1 MLAPWEKSYDKPRE
15 HINKQRYY
23 FANKGPYTQS
33 YGFSSNHVW
42 MWELDHK
49 EGCVL
54 KNWCV
59 LIVVLKETLE
69 SHLDCKEIKP
79 VNPKGNQSWIF
90 IGRTDAEE
98 VSILWP
104 SDGKSQLIGKD
115 PNAGKDKAHK
125 EKGATENEM
134 VGWHHPLSGP
144 EFEQTPGDSKG
155 QGSLACCPRDHK
167 ESDMAEPLS
176 NNTTSKLNHSQHF
189 ILWPRSTD
197 WDRFLFQVD

>member
-1 MLAPWEKSYDKPRE
+1 MGRKCTQWDFIFLGSETIVDRDCSQKIKRHLTSWKKSCDKPRQ
-15 HINKQRYY
+15 HIKKQRYY
-23 FANKGPYTQS
+23 YAIKGPYSRS
-33 YGFSSNHVW
+33 YAFSSNHVW

-69 SHLDCKEIKP
+69 SPLDCKEIKP

-90 IGRTDAEE
+90 IGRTDAEQ
-98 VSILWP
+98 VPVLWP

-115 PNAGKDKAHK
+115 PDVGKDKAHE

-144 EFEQTPGDSKG
+144 EFEQTLGDSEG
-155 QGSLACCPRDHK
+155 QGSLPCCSPWSHK
-167 ESDMAEPLS
+167 ESNMS
-176 NNTTSKLNHSQHF
+176 
-189 ILWPRSTD
+189 
-197 WDRFLFQVD
+197 